1 LIAAIV
7 VFFIPKETI
16 NKSGIN
22 QFYFVTIFLLLI
34 FTPFVGEKENESLE
48 KRNLTEFPEWRW
60 SNVWKFFIQYF
71 QKIKHYANPYVSLF
85 FFIFV
90 IKT

>member
-71 QKIKHYANPYVSLF
+71 QKIKHLYF
-85 FFIFV
+85 Q
-90 IKT
+90 